1 MTILE
6 ETLIEVGNKLA
17 RSVGHKPRCPKL
29 AAVIPCQCGAA
40 QQQGEALE
48 DWDSL
53 VREVTT
59 GNQ

>member
-1 MTILE
+1 MTVLE
-6 ETLIEVGNKLA
+6 EKLIEVGNRLA
-17 RSVGHKPRCPKL
+17 RSVGHKVRCPKL

-48 DWDSL
+48 DWDHL
-53 VREVTT
+53 VREIKA